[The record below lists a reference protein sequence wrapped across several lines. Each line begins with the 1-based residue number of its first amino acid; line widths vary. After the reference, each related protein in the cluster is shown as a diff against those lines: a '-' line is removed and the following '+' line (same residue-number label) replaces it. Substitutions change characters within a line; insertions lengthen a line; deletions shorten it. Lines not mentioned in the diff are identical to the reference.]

1 MGHLSA
7 IFDLQV
13 SLHLFKRGFQRAIPC
28 KIRSIPVTK
37 VLHACCPAPNNAH
50 TICATH
56 DPPRFRRRW
65 AMESRNQWPKS
76 PTSMS
81 RFRCTTHDLV
91 TSCNGRY
98 VTEISKPCAPE
109 LVRTRYTC
117 NLSPMHVGWFE
128 TVIGVLSGGGCLA
141 LFFSTLSQSH

>member
-65 AMESRNQWPKS
+65 AMESRDQWPKS

-81 RFRCTTHDLV
+81 RFRCTAHDLV
-91 TSCNGRY
+91 TSCNGMY
-98 VTEISKPCAPE
+98 VTDIITYQNHALQSLYLLDIHVIYLPCTWDG
-109 LVRTRYTC
+109 LRR
-117 NLSPMHVGWFE
+117 S
-128 TVIGVLSGGGCLA
+128 
-141 LFFSTLSQSH
+141 